1 MAKQI
6 LRNTRGKLL
15 VDLATKIN
23 SVYQD
28 VRVEEFTRLSLSPAS
43 LPTNLISSVFT
54 NQNIDAEEDKRHDL
68 ERNAA
73 QSQEEFVL
81 VPSGQENVF
90 ILKPIANS
98 SPLVEDFDQDTTW
111 GDENGFLPTE
121 KNITD
126 VSFDLE
132 QIISEGIVEEGNL
145 DKQTENTIQ
154 EIPDERHVQTENA
167 TTLEAEV
174 HTKNTKNTTIQEIL
188 DENYVQTDNTPSQE
202 IADDNYEPTDLEEV
216 DSNAEKEHEMRGNEN
231 NQRKRKRNKK
241 PMKQLWESE
250 QNKAKRMKGE
260 EYFGRRNNDSNKN
273 VFDVRRPKRKL
284 KQRCQCEAKP
294 NSQFKCYKF

>member
-1 MAKQI
+1 ME
-6 LRNTRGKLL
+6 
-15 VDLATKIN
+15 VM
-23 SVYQD
+23 
-28 VRVEEFTRLSLSPAS
+28 
-43 LPTNLISSVFT
+43 
-54 NQNIDAEEDKRHDL
+54 NQNVSLDVSTTPRSRILSQNDKFRMTAARVQKLASVGSECSSTVFLQGLKTIDQIVSYWERNIEVDAEEDKRHDL

-132 QIISEGIVEEGNL
+132 QIISEGIVKEGNL

-216 DSNAEKEHEMRGNEN
+216 DSNAEKEHEMRGNETIKEN
-231 NQRKRKRNKK
+231 AN
-241 PMKQLWESE
+241 
-250 QNKAKRMKGE
+250 GI
-260 EYFGRRNNDSNKN
+260 KN
-273 VFDVRRPKRKL
+273 L
-284 KQRCQCEAKP
+284 
-294 NSQFKCYKF
+294 

>member
-1 MAKQI
+1 MPRVLKNVFYFADDHVNETLSSSIGCVSELPQI
-6 LRNTRGKLL
+6 IHRELKG
-15 VDLATKIN
+15 
-23 SVYQD
+23 
-28 VRVEEFTRLSLSPAS
+28 
-43 LPTNLISSVFT
+43 
-54 NQNIDAEEDKRHDL
+54 AEEDKRHDL

-98 SPLVEDFDQDTTW
+98 SRLVEDFDQDTTW
-111 GDENGFLPTE
+111 GDENGFLPTVN
-121 KNITD
+121 NITD

-174 HTKNTKNTTIQEIL
+174 HTKNTTIQEIL

-216 DSNAEKEHEMRGNEN
+216 DSNAEKEHEMRGNKN

-241 PMKQLWESE
+241 TYETIM
-250 QNKAKRMKGE
+250 G
-260 EYFGRRNNDSNKN
+260 
-273 VFDVRRPKRKL
+273 VRTK
-284 KQRCQCEAKP
+284 
-294 NSQFKCYKF
+294 